1 MNKWIK
7 NRIKELTEKRREELT
22 EYFEEH
28 EWAGGFGESEEEK
41 LSLHYS
47 EQYIPPQI
55 EKLMFEDG
63 WDEEF
68 IKALQDINFKYCMPS
83 LKESWDEIEKK
94 YPEYFEDIKNF
105 FEPYIQ
111 EYNKGFQENH
121 DSALEEY
128 VTHNLEQEAD
138 DIRDRAMREYEEMTE
153 GSDAD

>member
-7 NRIKELTEKRREELT
+7 KRIKELTEERQEELT

-63 WDEEF
+63 WDEDF
-68 IKALQDINFKYCMPS
+68 IEALQ
-83 LKESWDEIEKK
+83 
-94 YPEYFEDIKNF
+94 DIKNF
-105 FEPYIQ
+105 FESYIQ
-111 EYNKGFQENH
+111 EYDEGLQENH

-128 VTHNLEQEAD
+128 VAHNLEQEAD
-138 DIRDRAMREYEEMTE
+138 DIRDRAIREYKENTE

>member
-7 NRIKELTEKRREELT
+7 KRIKELTEERRDELA

-63 WDEEF
+63 WDEDF
-68 IKALQDINFKYCMPS
+68 IEALQ
-83 LKESWDEIEKK
+83 
-94 YPEYFEDIKNF
+94 DIKNF
-105 FEPYIQ
+105 FESYIQ
-111 EYNKGFQENH
+111 EYDEGLQENH

>member
-7 NRIKELTEKRREELT
+7 KRIKELTEERRDELA

-63 WDEEF
+63 WDEDF
-68 IKALQDINFKYCMPS
+68 IEALQ
-83 LKESWDEIEKK
+83 
-94 YPEYFEDIKNF
+94 DIKNF
-105 FEPYIQ
+105 FESYIQ
-111 EYNKGFQENH
+111 EYDEGLQENH

-128 VTHNLEQEAD
+128 VAHNLEQEAD
-138 DIRDRAMREYEEMTE
+138 DIRDRAILEYKENTE

>member
-7 NRIKELTEKRREELT
+7 KRIKELTEERRDELA

-63 WDEEF
+63 WDEDF
-68 IKALQDINFKYCMPS
+68 IEALQ
-83 LKESWDEIEKK
+83 
-94 YPEYFEDIKNF
+94 DIKNF
-105 FEPYIQ
+105 FESYIQ
-111 EYNKGFQENH
+111 EYDEGLQENH

-128 VTHNLEQEAD
+128 VAHNLEQEAD
-138 DIRDRAMREYEEMTE
+138 DIRDRAIREYKENTE